1 MDFPSESTKARAMH
15 TIRFLALQLLEH
27 AAGSPLNQGANLKG
41 GTMVQGQAS
50 QPKSTASPLP
60 ITPIGGPDCA
70 VTRNLSLIL
79 NARYPK
85 SRLLVT
91 IHFRE

>member
-41 GTMVQGQAS
+41 DDGAGTGISAEVDS
-50 QPKSTASPLP
+50 EPTADNSNRRTGLRSDTQLKPH
-60 ITPIGGPDCA
+60 
-70 VTRNLSLIL
+70 S
-79 NARYPK
+79 
-85 SRLLVT
+85 
-91 IHFRE
+91 